1 MKTILSFLL
10 SFFTFLT
17 PLFTTASPIEAEY
30 SKRGEYEVVTEKIS
44 VDDGCGSSWYMIYRP
59 AQLQDEE
66 YPAIVFLNG
75 TGATC
80 RWYGGLLKTLASRG
94 YIVIGNDV
102 RMSRTGDSGIAM
114 AQYLINADLDPDGA
128 YYNRIDENRIG
139 VCGHSQGGDAA
150 ADCAVFD
157 SDHDFSFAS
166 LCTIELSVNTAI
178 NAPLIIDFADIDCP
192 VFMAA
197 GTGYFDSAIITPLD
211 FMTENFNALSG
222 EYPAVISRSNCTDHA
237 DVVLRKNGGYQTPYI
252 AAWFD
257 YTLKGD
263 SNAAGVFTGSDA
275 EILNSERWQDTL
287 TNLA

>member
-1 MKTILSFLL
+1 MKSILSIFL
-10 SFFTFLT
+10 SFFTFLF
-17 PLFTTASPIEAEY
+17 PLFTPAAPIEAEY
-30 SKRGEYEVVTEKIS
+30 AKRGEYTVETAQIS
-44 VDDGCGSSWYMIYRP
+44 VDDGCGSSWYRLYYP
-59 AQLQDEE
+59 EGLTDAE

-80 RWYGGLLKTLASRG
+80 KWYNGLLRTLASRG

-114 AQYLINADLDPDGA
+114 AKYLLDADADPDSVF
-128 YYNRIDENRIG
+128 YSKIDESRIG

-157 SDHDFSFAS
+157 SENGFSFAS
-166 LCTIELSVNTAI
+166 LCTIEMSVNTEYNEA
-178 NAPLIIDFADIDCP
+178 LIIDFADIDCP
-192 VFMAA
+192 VFMSA
-197 GTGYFDSAIITPLD
+197 GTGFFDSSIITPLD

-222 EYPAVISRSNCTDHA
+222 EYPAVMSRSKCTDHA
-237 DVVLRKNGGYQTPYI
+237 DICLLKNGGYQTPYI

-263 SNAAGVFTGSDA
+263 AHAAEVFTRSGA
-275 EILNSERWQDTL
+275 EILTSARWQDTL
-287 TNLA
+287 IK